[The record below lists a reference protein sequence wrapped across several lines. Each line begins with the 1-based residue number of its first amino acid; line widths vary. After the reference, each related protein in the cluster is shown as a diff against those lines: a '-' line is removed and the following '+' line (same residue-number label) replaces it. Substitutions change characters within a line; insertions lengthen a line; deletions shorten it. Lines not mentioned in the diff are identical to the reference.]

1 MKFAIIKERKNP
13 PDKRAVLSPEACAAL
28 KKKFPSS
35 DIKVESDTN
44 RAFSDEEYRK
54 FGIEVTNDISDCD
67 VLLGIKEVPVELL
80 IPNKKYFFF
89 SHTIKKQAHNQKLLQ
104 AILQKNIELYDHEVI
119 TDTKGVRIVAF
130 GKYAGIVGAYNTIRA
145 YGLKTR
151 SFNLPKA
158 ENLLDKQALIAE
170 LKKVKL
176 PLVKIVLTGKGRVG
190 NAVKEMLDAIP
201 VKEVNVEEYLSKDF
215 QEAVYTQIDVLD
227 YNKRLDGQVLPES
240 DFFKNAHEYQ
250 STFMRFAK
258 VSDIYIAGHFYGPG
272 APNLITKE
280 DVRNSSFKVRVVG
293 DISCDVKGPVAST
306 IRSST
311 IADPIYGYDPE
322 SESETDYLNTNAIA
336 VMAVDT
342 LPCELPRDSS
352 IGFGECFL
360 NQVIPAFF
368 DGDKDGILARALM
381 TKNGRLTERYAYLQ
395 DYVNGK

>member
-1 MKFAIIKERKNP
+1 MKFVIIKERKNP
-13 PDKRAVLSPEACAAL
+13 PDKRAVLSPEACATL

-67 VLLGIKEVPVELL
+67 VLLGIKEVPVEHL

-130 GKYAGIVGAYNTIRA
+130 GKYAGVVGAYNTFRA

-151 SFNLPKA
+151 SFKLPKA
-158 ENLLDKQALIAE
+158 QDLHDKQALIEE
-170 LKKVKL
+170 LRKIKL
-176 PLVKIVLTGKGRVG
+176 PIVKIVLTGKGRVG

-201 VKEVNVEEYLSKDF
+201 VKEVNAEEYLSKDF

-227 YNKRLDGQVLPES
+227 YNKRLDGQILPES
-240 DFFKNAHEYQ
+240 DFFKNPQDYQ
-250 STFMRFAK
+250 STFMRFTK
-258 VSDIYIAGHFYGPG
+258 VSDIYIAGHFYGSG
-272 APNLITKE
+272 APHLFTRE
-280 DVRNSSFKVRVVG
+280 DARNPDFKIKVVG
-293 DISCDVKGPVAST
+293 DISCDVDGPVAST

-311 IADPIYGYDPE
+311 IDDPIYGYDPD
-322 SESETDYLNTNAIA
+322 SESETDYLNENAIA

-368 DGDKDGILARALM
+368 DGDKNGILARALM
-381 TKNGRLTERYAYLQ
+381 TKEGRLTERYAYLQ